1 MPEMVIESNVTGEAL
16 SRVMA
21 AKELL
26 RLERRIAR
34 AEVTLRILETHRERL
49 LGLIGGSGNSVASAP
64 IGKTDRE
71 GG

>member
-1 MPEMVIESNVTGEAL
+1 MPEMVIESNVTGEPL

-34 AEVTLRILETHRERL
+34 AEEALRILAAHRERL
-49 LGLIGGSGNSVASAP
+49 LGLIGG
-64 IGKTDRE
+64 K
-71 GG
+71 